1 MTNNSNTFD
10 FHTVIDRRN
19 TASLKWDK
27 YKDRDILPLW
37 VADMDFKSPPAV
49 LKALHD
55 RIEHG
60 VFGYSVAPEALVDI
74 TVSMLFEQY
83 GWQVHPDWLVWL
95 PGLVTGL
102 NVTCRAV
109 GNPGDDVIT
118 AIPVYPPFLSAPL
131 HFQRNVITVPLK
143 YCDGKWVFDFQELE
157 KAITP
162 KTRLFMLCNP
172 HNPVGR
178 VFTRD
183 ELFQIAA
190 ICEKH
195 DLIVCSDE
203 IHCGMILDSD
213 KFHLPFAGLE
223 KDIQN
228 RTITLMA
235 PSKTYNIAGLGCS
248 FAVISNAQIRQHFV
262 QAMAGI
268 VPHVNLLANT
278 AALAAFSD
286 TSQWLK
292 QLLDCLRDN
301 RDRVF
306 SEVSQMK
313 GFSLCHAEAT
323 YLSWIDARKSGLEDP
338 TGFFENAGVGLSD
351 GAEFGSP
358 GFLRLNF
365 GCPRATLDEA
375 LRRMKSAVSNQQSIA
390 R

>member
-1 MTNNSNTFD
+1 MTHNGSTFD
-10 FHTVIDRRN
+10 FDTIIDRRN

-55 RIEHG
+55 RVEHG
-60 VFGYSVAPEALVDI
+60 IFGYAVAPEALIDI
-74 TVSMLFEQY
+74 TVSMLFKQH

-109 GNPGDDVIT
+109 GDPGDDVMT

-131 HFQRNVITVPLK
+131 HFGRNVVTVPLE
-143 YCDGKWVFDFQELE
+143 YFNGKWGFDFEKLE

-178 VFTRD
+178 VFTRE
-183 ELFQIAA
+183 ELVQIAA

-195 DLIVCSDE
+195 DLIVCADE
-203 IHCGMILDSD
+203 IHCCMILDPD
-213 KFHLPFAGLE
+213 KSHIPFAGLGNAVQ
-223 KDIQN
+223 D

-248 FAVISNAQIRQHFV
+248 FAVISNAKIRKRFV

-268 VPHVNLLANT
+268 VPRVNVLANT
-278 AALAAFSD
+278 AALAAYQD
-286 TSQWLK
+286 TSQWVK
-292 QLLDCLRDN
+292 HLLGCLRDN

-306 SEVSQMK
+306 SAVSQMK
-313 GFSLCHAEAT
+313 GFSICHTEAT
-323 YLSWIDARKSGLEDP
+323 YLSWIDARESGLEDP
-338 TGFFENAGVGLSD
+338 AGFFENAGVGLSD

-375 LRRMKSAVSNQQSIA
+375 LMRMKSAVNGL
-390 R
+390 

>member
-1 MTNNSNTFD
+1 MTHNSNTFD
-10 FHTVIDRRN
+10 FDTVIDRRN
-19 TASLKWDK
+19 TACLKWNK
-27 YKDRDILPLW
+27 YKGRDILPMW
-37 VADMDFKSPPAV
+37 VADMDFKSPPSV
-49 LKALHD
+49 LKALHE
-55 RIEHG
+55 RVEHG
-60 VFGYSVAPEALVDI
+60 IFGYAVTPQALIDI
-74 TVSMLFEQY
+74 TVDMLFKQH

-102 NVTCRAV
+102 NVICRAV
-109 GNPGDDVIT
+109 GNPGDDVVT

-131 HFQRNVITVPLK
+131 HFQRNVVTVPLE
-143 YCDGKWVFDFQELE
+143 YRNGKWEFDFEALE

-178 VFTRD
+178 VFARE
-183 ELFQIAA
+183 ELVQLAA

-195 DLIVCSDE
+195 DLIVCADE
-203 IHCGMILDSD
+203 IHCGMILDPD
-213 KFHLPFAGLE
+213 KIHIPFAGLGT
-223 KDIQN
+223 DIQD

-248 FAVISNAQIRQHFV
+248 FAVISNAKIRQRFV

-268 VPHVNLLANT
+268 VPRVNVLANT
-278 AALAAFSD
+278 AALAAYQD

-306 SEVSQMK
+306 SAVSQMK
-313 GFSLCHAEAT
+313 GFSICHAEAT
-323 YLSWIDARKSGLEDP
+323 YLSWIDARESGLEDP
-338 TGFFENAGVGLSD
+338 SGFFVNAGVGLSD

-375 LRRMKSAVSNQQSIA
+375 LKRMESAI

>member
-1 MTNNSNTFD
+1 MSNNSNNFD
-10 FHTVIDRRN
+10 FNTVIERHN
-19 TASLKWDK
+19 TSSLKWDK

-37 VADMDFKSPPAV
+37 VADMDFKSPPVV

-55 RIEHG
+55 RVEHG
-60 VFGYSVAPEALVDI
+60 IFGYPITPEVLIDTTI
-74 TVSMLFEQY
+74 SMLFDQY

-95 PGLVTGL
+95 PGLVPGL
-102 NVTCRAV
+102 NVACRAV
-109 GNPGDDVIT
+109 GDPGDDVVT

-131 HFQRNVITVPLK
+131 HFQRNVVAAPLK
-143 YCDGKWVFDFQELE
+143 YCDGKWRFDFEEIE

-178 VFTRD
+178 VFTRE
-183 ELFQIAA
+183 ELVRIAE

-213 KFHLPFAGLE
+213 KFHIPFAGLGKE
-223 KDIQN
+223 IQD

-248 FAVISNAQIRQHFV
+248 FAVISNSDIRRRFV

-268 VPHVNLLANT
+268 VPRVNALADT
-278 AALAAFSD
+278 AALAAYRD
-286 TSQWLK
+286 TSHWLK
-292 QLLDCLRDN
+292 QLLDYLRDN
-301 RDRVF
+301 RDLVF
-306 SEVSQMK
+306 SAVSEMK
-313 GFSLCHAEAT
+313 GLSIFHAEAT
-323 YLSWIDARKSGLEDP
+323 YLSWIDARESGLEDP
-338 TGFFENAGVGLSD
+338 ARFFEYAGVGLSD
-351 GAEFGSP
+351 GAEFGTP

-365 GCPRATLDEA
+365 GCPRTTLVEA
-375 LRRMKSAVSNQQSIA
+375 LKRMKSALIDKK
-390 R
+390 

>member
-1 MTNNSNTFD
+1 MTDSRTLFD
-10 FHTVIDRRN
+10 FSTVIDRHN

-27 YKDRDILPLW
+27 YKGRDILPLW

-49 LKALHD
+49 LKALKD
-55 RIEHG
+55 RVEHG
-60 VFGYSVAPEALVDI
+60 IFGYAVTPQALIDI

-83 GWQVHPDWLVWL
+83 GWQVHPDWLIWL

-109 GNPGDDVIT
+109 GNPGDDVMT

-131 HFQRNVITVPLK
+131 HFQRNVVTVPLE
-143 YCDGKWVFDFQELE
+143 YRDEKWGFDFEKLE

-183 ELFQIAA
+183 ELIQIAA

-195 DLIVCSDE
+195 DLIVCADE
-203 IHCGMILDSD
+203 IHCRMILDAD
-213 KFHLPFAGLE
+213 KCHIPFAVLGKELQ
-223 KDIQN
+223 D

-248 FAVISNAQIRQHFV
+248 FAVISNADIRRRFV

-268 VPHVNLLANT
+268 VPRVNVLANT
-278 AALAAFSD
+278 AALAAYQD

-292 QLLDCLRDN
+292 QLLNCLRDN

-306 SEVSQMK
+306 SAVSQMK
-313 GFSLCHAEAT
+313 GLSICHAEAT
-323 YLSWIDARKSGLEDP
+323 YLSWIDARESGLEDP
-338 TGFFENAGVGLSD
+338 AVFFENAGVGLSD
-351 GAEFGSP
+351 GAEFGCP

-365 GCPRATLDEA
+365 GCPSATLDEA
-375 LRRMKSAVSNQQSIA
+375 LRRMKSALMG
-390 R
+390 

>member
-1 MTNNSNTFD
+1 MTHNSNTFD
-10 FHTVIDRRN
+10 FDTVIDRRN
-19 TASLKWDK
+19 TASLKWNK
-27 YKDRDILPLW
+27 YKGRDILPMW
-37 VADMDFKSPPAV
+37 VADMDFKSPPSV
-49 LKALHD
+49 LKALHE
-55 RIEHG
+55 RVEHG
-60 VFGYSVAPEALVDI
+60 IFGYAVTPQALIDI
-74 TVSMLFEQY
+74 TVDMLFKQH

-109 GNPGDDVIT
+109 GNPGDDVMT

-131 HFQRNVITVPLK
+131 HFQRNVVTVPLE
-143 YCDGKWVFDFQELE
+143 YRNGKWEFDFEALE

-178 VFTRD
+178 VFTRQ
-183 ELFQIAA
+183 ELVQLAA

-195 DLIVCSDE
+195 DLIVCADE
-203 IHCGMILDSD
+203 IHCGMILDPD
-213 KFHLPFAGLE
+213 KIHIPFAGLGT
-223 KDIQN
+223 DIQD

-248 FAVISNAQIRQHFV
+248 FAVISNAKIRRRFV

-268 VPHVNLLANT
+268 VPRVNVLANT
-278 AALAAFSD
+278 AALAAYQD

-306 SEVSQMK
+306 SSVSQMK
-313 GFSLCHAEAT
+313 GFSICHAEAT
-323 YLSWIDARKSGLEDP
+323 YLSWIDARESGLEDP
-338 TGFFENAGVGLSD
+338 AGYFENAGVGLSD

-375 LRRMKSAVSNQQSIA
+375 LKRMESAI

>member
-1 MTNNSNTFD
+1 MTHNSNTFD
-10 FHTVIDRRN
+10 FDTVIDRRN
-19 TASLKWDK
+19 TACLKWNK
-27 YKDRDILPLW
+27 YKGRDILPMW
-37 VADMDFKSPPAV
+37 VADMDFKSPPSV
-49 LKALHD
+49 LKALHE
-55 RIEHG
+55 RVEHG
-60 VFGYSVAPEALVDI
+60 IFGYAVTPQALIDI
-74 TVSMLFEQY
+74 TVDMLFKQH

-102 NVTCRAV
+102 NVICRAV
-109 GNPGDDVIT
+109 GNPGDDVVT

-131 HFQRNVITVPLK
+131 HFQRNVVTVPLE
-143 YCDGKWVFDFQELE
+143 YRNGKWELDFEALE

-178 VFTRD
+178 VFTRE
-183 ELFQIAA
+183 ELVQLAT

-195 DLIVCSDE
+195 DLIVCADE
-203 IHCGMILDSD
+203 IHCGMILDPD
-213 KFHLPFAGLE
+213 KIHIPFAGLGT
-223 KDIQN
+223 DIQD

-248 FAVISNAQIRQHFV
+248 FAVISNAKIRQRFV

-268 VPHVNLLANT
+268 VPRVNVLANT
-278 AALAAFSD
+278 AALAAYQD

-306 SEVSQMK
+306 SAVSQMK
-313 GFSLCHAEAT
+313 GFSICHAEAT
-323 YLSWIDARKSGLEDP
+323 YLSWIDARESGLEDP
-338 TGFFENAGVGLSD
+338 AGFFENAGVGLSD

-375 LRRMKSAVSNQQSIA
+375 LKRMESAI

>member
-1 MTNNSNTFD
+1 MTDSRTLFD
-10 FHTVIDRRN
+10 FSTVIDRRN

-27 YKDRDILPLW
+27 YKGRDILPLW

-49 LKALHD
+49 LKALKD
-55 RIEHG
+55 RVEHG
-60 VFGYSVAPEALVDI
+60 IFGYAVTPQALIDI

-83 GWQVHPDWLVWL
+83 GWQVHPDWLIWL

-109 GNPGDDVIT
+109 GNPGDDVMT
-118 AIPVYPPFLSAPL
+118 AIPVYPPFLSAPI
-131 HFQRNVITVPLK
+131 HFQRNVVTVPLE
-143 YCDGKWVFDFQELE
+143 YCDEKWGFDFEKLE

-183 ELFQIAA
+183 ELIQIAA

-203 IHCGMILDSD
+203 IHCGMILDAD
-213 KFHLPFAGLE
+213 KCHIPFAVLGKELQ
-223 KDIQN
+223 D
-228 RTITLMA
+228 RAITLMA

-248 FAVISNAQIRQHFV
+248 FAVISNADIRRRFV

-268 VPHVNLLANT
+268 VPRVNVLANT
-278 AALAAFSD
+278 AALAAYQD

-292 QLLDCLRDN
+292 QLLNCLRDN

-306 SEVSQMK
+306 SAVSQMK
-313 GFSLCHAEAT
+313 GLSICHAEAT
-323 YLSWIDARKSGLEDP
+323 YLSWIDARDSGLENP
-338 TGFFENAGVGLSD
+338 AVFFENAGVGLSD

-365 GCPRATLDEA
+365 GCPGATLDKA
-375 LRRMKSAVSNQQSIA
+375 LRRMKSALM

>member
-1 MTNNSNTFD
+1 MNFMTDNRTIFD
-10 FHTVIDRRN
+10 FNTVIERRN

-27 YKDRDILPLW
+27 YKGRDILPLW

-49 LKALHD
+49 LKALQG
-55 RIEHG
+55 RVEHG
-60 VFGYSVAPEALVDI
+60 VFGYALTPQALIDI
-74 TVSMLFEQY
+74 AVSMLFEQY
-83 GWQVHPDWLVWL
+83 GWRIHPDWLVWL

-102 NVTCRAV
+102 NVTCRAI
-109 GNPGDDVIT
+109 GNPGDDVVT

-131 HFQRNVITVPLK
+131 HFQRKVVMSPLE
-143 YCDGKWVFDFQELE
+143 YHNGKWAFNFDALE

-183 ELFQIAA
+183 ELVRIAA

-203 IHCGMILDSD
+203 IHCGMILDVD
-213 KFHLPFAGLE
+213 KCHIPFAGLG
-223 KDIQN
+223 KDIQD

-248 FAVISNAQIRQHFV
+248 FAVISNADIRRRFV

-268 VPHVNLLANT
+268 VPRVNVLANT
-278 AALAAFSD
+278 AALAAYQD
-286 TSQWLK
+286 TSTWLK

-306 SEVSQMK
+306 SAVSKMK
-313 GFSLCHAEAT
+313 GFSICHTEAT
-323 YLSWIDARKSGLEDP
+323 YLSWIDARESGLEDP
-338 TGFFENAGVGLSD
+338 AGFFENAGVGLSD

-375 LRRMKSAVSNQQSIA
+375 LRRMQTAFMS
-390 R
+390 

>member
-1 MTNNSNTFD
+1 MTPNSNSFD
-10 FHTVIDRRN
+10 FDAVIDRRN

-27 YKDRDILPLW
+27 YNGRDILPLW

-55 RIEHG
+55 RVAHG
-60 VFGYSVAPEALVDI
+60 IFGYAVTPRALIDA

-102 NVTCRAV
+102 NVTCRSV
-109 GNPGDDVIT
+109 GSPGDDVMT

-131 HFQRNVITVPLK
+131 HFERCVVTVPLD
-143 YCDGKWVFDFQELE
+143 CRNGKWTFDFEALE

-178 VFTRD
+178 VFTRE
-183 ELFQIAA
+183 ELVRIAA
-190 ICEKH
+190 ICEKN
-195 DLIVCSDE
+195 DLTVCADE
-203 IHCGMILDSD
+203 IHCALILDTD
-213 KFHLPFAGLE
+213 KFHIPFAKLGKE
-223 KDIQN
+223 IQD

-248 FAVISNAQIRQHFV
+248 FAVISNAQIRRRFV
-262 QAMAGI
+262 AAMAGI
-268 VPHVNLLANT
+268 VPRVNVLANT
-278 AALAAFSD
+278 AALAAYQDNSP
-286 TSQWLK
+286 WLK
-292 QLLDCLRDN
+292 QLLDRLREN
-301 RDRVF
+301 RGRVC
-306 SEVSQMK
+306 SAVSQMK
-313 GFSLCHAEAT
+313 GFSVCHAEAT
-323 YLSWIDARKSGLEDP
+323 YLSWIDARESGLADP
-338 TGFFENAGVGLSD
+338 AGFFENAGVGLSD
-351 GAEFGSP
+351 GAEFGAP

-375 LRRMKSAVSNQQSIA
+375 LRRMQAAIA
-390 R
+390 N

>member
-1 MTNNSNTFD
+1 MTHNSNTFD
-10 FHTVIDRRN
+10 FDTVIDRRN

-27 YKDRDILPLW
+27 YKGRDILPLW

-49 LKALHD
+49 LKALQD

-60 VFGYSVAPEALVDI
+60 IFGYAVAPEALIDI
-74 TVSMLFEQY
+74 TVSMLSKQY
-83 GWQVHPDWLVWL
+83 GWQVQPDWLIWL

-109 GNPGDDVIT
+109 GNPGDDVLT

-131 HFQRNVITVPLK
+131 HFQRNVVTVPLA
-143 YCDGKWVFDFQELE
+143 YRNGKWEFDFEAME
-157 KAITP
+157 KAVTP

-183 ELFQIAA
+183 ELSRIGA

-195 DLIVCSDE
+195 DLIVCADE

-213 KFHLPFAGLE
+213 KVHIPFAKLG
-223 KDIQN
+223 KDIQD

-248 FAVISNAQIRQHFV
+248 FAVISNTHIRRHFV

-268 VPHVNLLANT
+268 VPRVNVLANT
-278 AALAAFSD
+278 AALAAYQD
-286 TSQWLK
+286 TGLWVN
-292 QLLDCLRDN
+292 QLLDYLKDN

-306 SEVSQMK
+306 SAVSQMK
-313 GFSLCHAEAT
+313 GLSICHTEAT
-323 YLSWIDARKSGLEDP
+323 YLSWIDARESGLEYP
-338 TGFFENAGVGLSD
+338 AAFFENAGVGLSD

-358 GFLRLNF
+358 GFMRLNF
-365 GCPRATLDEA
+365 GCPRAILDEA
-375 LRRMKSAVSNQQSIA
+375 LKRMKSAITN
-390 R
+390 

>member
-1 MTNNSNTFD
+1 MTDNSNNFD
-10 FHTVIDRRN
+10 FDTVVDRRN

-27 YKDRDILPLW
+27 YPGRDILPLW

-49 LKALHD
+49 LKALHE
-55 RIEHG
+55 RVAHG
-60 VFGYSVAPEALVDI
+60 VFGYAVTPRALIEI

-83 GWQVHPDWLVWL
+83 GWRVHPEWLVWL

-109 GNPGDDVIT
+109 GNPGDDVMT

-131 HFQRNVITVPLK
+131 HFRRNVVTVPLV
-143 YCDGKWVFDFQELE
+143 CCGGKWGFDFAALE
-157 KAITP
+157 KAVTP

-178 VFTRD
+178 VFTRE
-183 ELFQIAA
+183 ELAKIAA

-195 DLIVCSDE
+195 DLIVCADE
-203 IHCGMILDSD
+203 IHCGMILDMD
-213 KFHLPFAGLE
+213 KVHIPFAGLG
-223 KDIQN
+223 KDIQD

-235 PSKTYNIAGLGCS
+235 PSKTFNIAGLGCS
-248 FAVISNAQIRQHFV
+248 FAVISNAEVRRRFV

-268 VPHVNLLANT
+268 VPRVNVLANT
-278 AALAAFSD
+278 AALAAYQD
-286 TSQWLK
+286 TSPWLN
-292 QLLDCLRDN
+292 QLLEYLRGN

-306 SEVSQMK
+306 SAISQMK
-313 GFSLCHAEAT
+313 GFSICHAEAT
-323 YLSWIDARKSGLEDP
+323 YLSWIDARASGLEDP
-338 TGFFENAGVGLSD
+338 ARFFENAGVGLSD
-351 GAEFGSP
+351 GAEFGNP

-375 LRRMKSAVSNQQSIA
+375 LRRMKSATCN

>member
-1 MTNNSNTFD
+1 MTHNSNTFD
-10 FHTVIDRRN
+10 FDTVIDRRN
-19 TASLKWDK
+19 TACLKWNK
-27 YKDRDILPLW
+27 YKGRDILPMW
-37 VADMDFKSPPAV
+37 VADMDFKSPPSV
-49 LKALHD
+49 LKALHE
-55 RIEHG
+55 RVEHG
-60 VFGYSVAPEALVDI
+60 IFGYAVTPQALIDI
-74 TVSMLFEQY
+74 TVDMLFKQH

-102 NVTCRAV
+102 NVICRAV
-109 GNPGDDVIT
+109 GNPGDDVVT

-131 HFQRNVITVPLK
+131 HFQRNVVTVPLE
-143 YCDGKWVFDFQELE
+143 YRNGKWEFDFEALE

-178 VFTRD
+178 VFTRE
-183 ELFQIAA
+183 ELVQLAA

-195 DLIVCSDE
+195 DLIVCADE
-203 IHCGMILDSD
+203 IHCGMILDPD
-213 KFHLPFAGLE
+213 KIHIPFAGLGT
-223 KDIQN
+223 DIQD

-248 FAVISNAQIRQHFV
+248 FAVISNAKIRQRFV

-268 VPHVNLLANT
+268 VPRVNVLANT
-278 AALAAFSD
+278 AALAAYQD

-306 SEVSQMK
+306 SSVSQMK
-313 GFSLCHAEAT
+313 GFSICHAEAT
-323 YLSWIDARKSGLEDP
+323 YLSWIDARESGLEDP
-338 TGFFENAGVGLSD
+338 AGFFENAGVGLSD

-375 LRRMKSAVSNQQSIA
+375 LKRMESAI

>member
-1 MTNNSNTFD
+1 MTDNRTIFD
-10 FHTVIDRRN
+10 FNTVIERRN

-27 YKDRDILPLW
+27 YKGRDILPLW

-49 LKALHD
+49 LKALQG
-55 RIEHG
+55 RVEHG
-60 VFGYSVAPEALVDI
+60 VFGYAVTPQALIDI

-83 GWQVHPDWLVWL
+83 GWRIHPDWLVWL

-102 NVTCRAV
+102 NVTCRAI
-109 GNPGDDVIT
+109 GNPGDDVVT

-131 HFQRNVITVPLK
+131 HFQRKVVMSPLE
-143 YCDGKWVFDFQELE
+143 YHNGKWAFNFDTLE

-183 ELFQIAA
+183 ELVRIAA

-203 IHCGMILDSD
+203 IHCGMILDVD
-213 KFHLPFAGLE
+213 KCHIPFAGLG
-223 KDIQN
+223 KDIQD

-248 FAVISNAQIRQHFV
+248 FAVISNADIRRRFV

-268 VPHVNLLANT
+268 VPRVNVLANT
-278 AALAAFSD
+278 AALAAYQD
-286 TSQWLK
+286 TSTWLK

-306 SEVSQMK
+306 SAVSQMK
-313 GFSLCHAEAT
+313 GFSICHTEAT
-323 YLSWIDARKSGLEDP
+323 YLSWIDARESGLEDP
-338 TGFFENAGVGLSD
+338 AGFFENSGVGLSD
-351 GAEFGSP
+351 GAEFGIP

-375 LRRMKSAVSNQQSIA
+375 LRRMQTAFMS
-390 R
+390 